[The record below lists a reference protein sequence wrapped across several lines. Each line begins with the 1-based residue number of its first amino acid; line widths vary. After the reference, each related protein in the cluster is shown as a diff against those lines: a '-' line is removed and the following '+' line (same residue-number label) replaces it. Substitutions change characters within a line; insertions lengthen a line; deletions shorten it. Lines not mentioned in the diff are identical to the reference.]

1 MASVMVQVPTPLSS
15 SVDGAHE
22 TGPVGP
28 ETVQVIVPVGVTPG
42 PETVALKTK
51 VPPVTTPAAV
61 SMTPVLLAALAM
73 EAVVSWPE
81 LVS

>member
-1 MASVMVQVPTPLSS
+1 MVQVPMPLSS

-22 TGPVGP
+22 TGPAGP

-42 PETVALKTK
+42 PETVALKAK
-51 VPPVTTPAAV
+51 VPSVTTPAAV
-61 SMTPVLLAALAM
+61 SMTLVLLVALET
-73 EAVVSWPE
+73 EAVVSWPG